1 MRGMDAYMEN
11 KFIENI
17 LKELNNTYYAHT
29 KTSGSKELL
38 VSHLKLTYKYYEKM
52 EKEKKLDILIKNIIK
67 DTFNIDNNVTE
78 DIYILFKQAIYYHD
92 IGKINPLFQ
101 KNKMNNDLKIETENT
116 DDTHAALSARIY
128 IDSVIEMVMK
138 EKTRL
143 NREELFIKL
152 YSGYF
157 FGYIISRH
165 HTKLETLSNL
175 LDSIKNKKIPQI
187 SDPQS
192 NVYEMQLNQNNI
204 EKVLESLKVKEIN
217 MYILCKLLYSCIIT
231 ADFYATYDYMS
242 GKEIKF
248 EIEKQDKLF
257 EKYENSD
264 LIKNIRKYAKEEIK
278 LEEINKLRSDMFLE
292 TESNLKNNL
301 EKNIFYLEAPTGAGK
316 TNMAI
321 NLARVLYKTNK
332 DITSIHYIFP
342 FNNIIEQTDKTFQK
356 YFNKYED
363 YVVINSVSAM
373 TSDKNENLDYE
384 EVYTKNIFNQYPII
398 ITSHINLFN
407 TLFGTGKEKNYSLY
421 NYINSVVILDEIQAY
436 SNNIWREMIEM
447 FDSYAKLLNI
457 KFIIMSATLPRLDR
471 LLDEKISNFVTLIN
485 DTERYYKNDLFGKR
499 VNLNYDL
506 LNTKIDIQTLTE
518 EILKHQGKKILIEC
532 IKKDTA
538 EELYKNLKE
547 KIDNVYIMTGDDNKY
562 SRQNIIEKTKKDM
575 SIVLVATQTIE
586 AGVDID
592 MDIGFKD
599 ISFIDSEEQFLGR
612 INRSNKKKDCIA
624 YFFNLD
630 DANAIYRKDK
640 RLQYNLN
647 KEISRE
653 WIKNK
658 KFELFYNKILQQIKE
673 ETEEYTEKNIS
684 NFKKYCKLI
693 NYKKIEDIMQLIK
706 TNTIDIF
713 INYTINIK
721 GKEIKGSDIF
731 NKYIKIY
738 KDNQIS
744 YSEKKVKLS
753 QIAEELNL
761 FIYSINPNKINLIEG
776 ELIGGMYYVDDG
788 EKYIVDG
795 RFDRSKYLEKGDE
808 LFL

>member
-1 MRGMDAYMEN
+1 MRGMDVYMEN

-67 DTFNIDNNVTE
+67 DTFNIDNNLTE

-143 NREELFIKL
+143 NRENLFIKL

-217 MYILCKLLYSCIIT
+217 MYILCKLLYSCIVT

-242 GKEIKF
+242 GKDIKF
-248 EIEKQDKLF
+248 EIEKQDNLF

-264 LIKNIRKYAKEEIK
+264 LIKNIRKYAKKEIE
-278 LEEINKLRSDMFLE
+278 LEEINKLRSEMFLE

-356 YFNKYED
+356 YFTKYED

-485 DTERYYKNDLFGKR
+485 DTERYYKNDLFGRLCHNKW
-499 VNLNYDL
+499 
-506 LNTKIDIQTLTE
+506 
-518 EILKHQGKKILIEC
+518 LIF
-532 IKKDTA
+532 D
-538 EELYKNLKE
+538 E
-547 KIDNVYIMTGDDNKY
+547 K
-562 SRQNIIEKTKKDM
+562 
-575 SIVLVATQTIE
+575 
-586 AGVDID
+586 
-592 MDIGFKD
+592 
-599 ISFIDSEEQFLGR
+599 
-612 INRSNKKKDCIA
+612 
-624 YFFNLD
+624 
-630 DANAIYRKDK
+630 
-640 RLQYNLN
+640 
-647 KEISRE
+647 
-653 WIKNK
+653 
-658 KFELFYNKILQQIKE
+658 
-673 ETEEYTEKNIS
+673 
-684 NFKKYCKLI
+684 
-693 NYKKIEDIMQLIK
+693 
-706 TNTIDIF
+706 
-713 INYTINIK
+713 
-721 GKEIKGSDIF
+721 
-731 NKYIKIY
+731 
-738 KDNQIS
+738 
-744 YSEKKVKLS
+744 
-753 QIAEELNL
+753 
-761 FIYSINPNKINLIEG
+761 
-776 ELIGGMYYVDDG
+776 
-788 EKYIVDG
+788 
-795 RFDRSKYLEKGDE
+795 
-808 LFL
+808 

>member
-1 MRGMDAYMEN
+1 MRGMNAYMEN

-264 LIKNIRKYAKEEIK
+264 LIKNIRKYAKEEIE
-278 LEEINKLRSDMFLE
+278 LEEINKLRSDMFL
-292 TESNLKNNL
+292 
-301 EKNIFYLEAPTGAGK
+301 
-316 TNMAI
+316 
-321 NLARVLYKTNK
+321 
-332 DITSIHYIFP
+332 
-342 FNNIIEQTDKTFQK
+342 
-356 YFNKYED
+356 
-363 YVVINSVSAM
+363 
-373 TSDKNENLDYE
+373 
-384 EVYTKNIFNQYPII
+384 
-398 ITSHINLFN
+398 
-407 TLFGTGKEKNYSLY
+407 
-421 NYINSVVILDEIQAY
+421 
-436 SNNIWREMIEM
+436 
-447 FDSYAKLLNI
+447 
-457 KFIIMSATLPRLDR
+457 
-471 LLDEKISNFVTLIN
+471 
-485 DTERYYKNDLFGKR
+485 
-499 VNLNYDL
+499 
-506 LNTKIDIQTLTE
+506 
-518 EILKHQGKKILIEC
+518 
-532 IKKDTA
+532 
-538 EELYKNLKE
+538 
-547 KIDNVYIMTGDDNKY
+547 
-562 SRQNIIEKTKKDM
+562 
-575 SIVLVATQTIE
+575 
-586 AGVDID
+586 
-592 MDIGFKD
+592 
-599 ISFIDSEEQFLGR
+599 
-612 INRSNKKKDCIA
+612 
-624 YFFNLD
+624 
-630 DANAIYRKDK
+630 
-640 RLQYNLN
+640 
-647 KEISRE
+647 
-653 WIKNK
+653 
-658 KFELFYNKILQQIKE
+658 
-673 ETEEYTEKNIS
+673 
-684 NFKKYCKLI
+684 
-693 NYKKIEDIMQLIK
+693 
-706 TNTIDIF
+706 
-713 INYTINIK
+713 
-721 GKEIKGSDIF
+721 
-731 NKYIKIY
+731 
-738 KDNQIS
+738 
-744 YSEKKVKLS
+744 
-753 QIAEELNL
+753 
-761 FIYSINPNKINLIEG
+761 
-776 ELIGGMYYVDDG
+776 
-788 EKYIVDG
+788 
-795 RFDRSKYLEKGDE
+795 
-808 LFL
+808 